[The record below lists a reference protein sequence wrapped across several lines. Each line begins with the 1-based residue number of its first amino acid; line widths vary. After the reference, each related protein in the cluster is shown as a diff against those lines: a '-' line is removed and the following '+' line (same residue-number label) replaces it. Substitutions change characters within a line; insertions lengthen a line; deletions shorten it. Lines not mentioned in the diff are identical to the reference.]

1 MIRKWGSESKE
12 FGGISGMMEGWN
24 LNAGILE
31 YWKNGRM
38 AKEAGFVR
46 TTPCQG
52 GQPASLMASSFART
66 TPRQDGVPR
75 RPDDSDSQ
83 DQSLAGRRR
92 ASVFARVYPPLAAPQ
107 ATRATPD
114 EMAGKQRRGERRAT
128 KSLNLQSRKR
138 ARKNARKMEQ
148 WKDRRR
154 R

>member
-1 MIRKWGSESKE
+1 
-12 FGGISGMMEGWN
+12 MMEEWGKRPAS
-24 LNAGILE
+24 LRAS
-31 YWKNGRM
+31 
-38 AKEAGFVR
+38 
-46 TTPCQG
+46 PCQG

-114 EMAGKQRRGERRAT
+114 EMAVKKLWRTGGWEFFDL
-128 KSLNLQSRKR
+128 SMDSG
-138 ARKNARKMEQ
+138 
-148 WKDRRR
+148 
-154 R
+154 

>member
-1 MIRKWGSESKE
+1 MGRKRQEKQRSEIRASENSKRTA
-12 FGGISGMMEGWN
+12 GMVEGWN
-24 LNAGILE
+24 LNAGIME

-114 EMAGKQRRGERRAT
+114 EMAVKNIRR
-128 KSLNLQSRKR
+128 L
-138 ARKNARKMEQ
+138 
-148 WKDRRR
+148 RRR
-154 R
+154 SRSYRGQKVTGAT